1 MRKLLALLLI
11 SLIACQTIYMSV
23 QQIANV
29 LKKQYIYE
37 EFVNKLRTQGRYE
50 AIGFCASF
58 HIFAGFCYYLAE
70 NIDKVK

>member
-1 MRKLLALLLI
+1 
-11 SLIACQTIYMSV
+11 MSA
-23 QQIANV
+23 QEIANV
-29 LKKQYIYE
+29 LKKQHIYE
-37 EFVNKLRTQGRYE
+37 EFVNKLRTQGWYE